1 MRVEIKQIPDA
12 AEPYAVIYCR
22 EADAN
27 VLAAA
32 EALKKGNDVITVFA
46 NGRIIVIDRRDL
58 YMMRAED
65 GRTRLYTKDTEYDSA
80 KPLRDYESISGFM
93 RISKFCVINLEKIK
107 CFEPLFSGVMQ
118 VELKNGL
125 KDTISRKYLP
135 DMKRYLGL

>member
-1 MRVEIKQIPDA
+1 MRVEIKQIPDV
-12 AEPYAVIYCR
+12 AEPYAVIYCS

-32 EALKKGNDVITVFA
+32 EALKKGNDVITVFE
-46 NGRIIVIDRRDL
+46 NGRIFVLDRSNL
-58 YMMRAED
+58 YMLRAED
-65 GRTRLYTKDTEYDSA
+65 RRTRIYTKDAEYDSA
-80 KPLRDYESISGFM
+80 KPLKDYESIPGFM